1 MKFIDYIEKR
11 NILLNI
17 PFRSKK
23 RLFEQLAKMMSGDEN
38 ARDIYNALIKR
49 EKLGATSLG
58 NGVAI
63 PHANC
68 LKDKEVRIAVLVL
81 NKPVNY
87 ESVDESL
94 VQIVVCVLF
103 PKQITENHH
112 LMLQQVGKFFKKHRV
127 YRDIIQATSAQ
138 EIKAIIMNEKNNKKD

>member
-1 MKFIDYIEKR
+1 MKFIDYIETQ

-23 RLFEQLAKMMSGDEN
+23 RLFEQLAKLMSGDESP
-38 ARDIYNALIKR
+38 RIIYNALVKR

-58 NGVAI
+58 NGVAL

-68 LKDKEVRIAVLVL
+68 LKNKEVKISVFVL

-87 ESVDESL
+87 ESVDENF
-94 VQIVVCVLF
+94 VQVIVCVLF
-103 PKQITENHH
+103 PKLLTESHYQMLK
-112 LMLQQVGKFFKKHRV
+112 LMGKFFKKHRI
-127 YRDIIQATSAQ
+127 YRDIIQAKSAE
-138 EIKAIIMNEKNNKKD
+138 EIKSIIMDEGKTKKD